1 MWVIAGRK
9 TTAGG
14 WAQRWSPPAQGEMVG
29 LGRRKPSCKA
39 LRGKMVTYW
48 TCRRQRGRCPGCL
61 GRWSCHSQEE
71 RYKRRARPEAWLT
84 FLLPQTALFFPQ
96 YPTISIPSRHLQ
108 RLSPPCPSIIVASL
122 PELCLSN
129 PSSDLR
135 SWLQHHFL
143 RGFHDPMLGPM
154 FARPGQVRNSNQA
167 PADCSLALCSLCSPA
182 L

>member
-9 TTAGG
+9 TAAGG
-14 WAQRWSPPAQGEMVG
+14 WAQRWSPPARGEVVG
-29 LGRRKPSCKA
+29 VGRRKPSCKA
-39 LRGKMVTYW
+39 LRSKVVIYW

-84 FLLPQTALFFPQ
+84 FLLPQTALFFFPN
-96 YPTISIPSRHLQ
+96 IPPSLFLLGICKGCVPSLFVHHRGLSSRAF
-108 RLSPPCPSIIVASL
+108 PEWSL
-122 PELCLSN
+122 
-129 PSSDLR
+129 LR
-135 SWLQHHFL
+135 SQVLASTSFPP
-143 RGFHDPMLGPM
+143 RFP
-154 FARPGQVRNSNQA
+154 RPHAGQA